1 MGIGCMAQE
10 TQTGA
15 LYLPIGDRRE
25 AQKEGVICMY
35 VYLWLIHVAIW
46 QKTTKLCKAIIL
58 QLKKKERERESPLG
72 CKVIKSVLKEI
83 SPEYSLKWLMLM
95 LKLKL
100 QYFGHMVGRADSL
113 EKTLMLGMIE
123 YRRRSGWGV
132 CIKRIRCLDGI
143 PDSMDMSLSKLWELM
158 MDREAWSAAVHRVAR
173 SRTWLSNWTELK
185 GRIGWQESRWVH
197 RKPRGKDW

>member
-58 QLKKKERERESPLG
+58 QLKKKERERERESLG
-72 CKVIKSVLKEI
+72 LQGDQIGPKGNQSWIFIEMTDADAEAEAPILGPHGGQSWLIRKDPDAGNDWIQE
-83 SPEYSLKWLMLM
+83 EEWMRSL
-95 LKLKL
+95 
-100 QYFGHMVGRADSL
+100 Y
-113 EKTLMLGMIE
+113 
-123 YRRRSGWGV
+123 
-132 CIKRIRCLDGI
+132 
-143 PDSMDMSLSKLWELM
+143 
-158 MDREAWSAAVHRVAR
+158 
-173 SRTWLSNWTELK
+173 
-185 GRIGWQESRWVH
+185 
-197 RKPRGKDW
+197 